1 MEKCHKTLFVVLAA
15 PRPYASFLACTLLY
29 MAACMKCRR
38 MVD

>member
-1 MEKCHKTLFVVLAA
+1 MDKCDKTLSVVLAA
-15 PRPYASFLACTLLY
+15 PRPYASLPACTLLY

>member
-15 PRPYASFLACTLLY
+15 PRPYARFLVCTLLY